1 MRFLT
6 PISAQRWR
14 HASFA
19 ACLPA
24 LFVPV
29 SQAAPGSTHW
39 IGSWATSQQLPEAQN
54 SLPVEDL
61 RDATLRQ
68 IVHLSIGGQQLRVHL
83 SNRFGTAPLHFAAV
97 HIARPT
103 LPVSSGITVA
113 TDTVLTF
120 SGKTDVTVPAGA
132 DYVSD
137 PVAFPVAPLSDLA
150 ISVHIDAPP
159 ANQTGHPGSHA
170 TSYIVHGNR
179 LSAGDLPEA
188 KKLEHWYFLAG
199 VDVNAPPQ
207 AAAIVTLGDSITDGH
222 GATTDGNDRWPDLLA
237 KRLQSDSGKKEF
249 AVLNQGI
256 GGNRLL
262 LDGLG
267 PNALARFDHDVL
279 AQPGVRYVI
288 VLEGVNDIG
297 MLARTREVPAA
308 EHESM
313 VKNIIAAYGQILSRA
328 HPHGIQVIGTTILPF
343 ADSAFYHPSPA
354 TEADRQAINAW
365 IRGPDHFDAFVD
377 FDEVTRD
384 PQRPDHLLPA
394 FDSGD
399 HLHPSP
405 AGFAAMAD
413 AVPFSLFDNAAGQA
427 GSPLKIALT
436 FDDLPAHGS
445 LPQGTTREEIA
456 RKILAALHDAG
467 APPVYGFVNGE
478 ALERE
483 PGSDAIFRA
492 WRAAGQPLGN
502 HTWSHMNLAQHSL
515 TEFGADATRMEPVL
529 RQQMKD
535 EDWHWFRFPYLSEGD
550 TPEKENGV
558 RAFLAQHGYRIAAVT
573 MSFGDY
579 QWTEP
584 YARCKAKGDTRAI
597 EALKSSYLAAAD
609 ETIGYSRGLSQK
621 LYGRDIPYVLLMH
634 IGALDAEVLPQLL
647 QLYRSRGFQF
657 VTLAE
662 AQSDPFYRESLDP
675 RLPAA
680 PDTLEE
686 KMAERGLPLPARA
699 PLGALLDVV
708 CR

>member
-6 PISAQRWR
+6 PVSTQRRR
-14 HASFA
+14 HAGFA
-19 ACLPA
+19 ACLLA
-24 LFVPV
+24 LSVPV

-103 LPVSSGITVA
+103 LPVSGGIAVV
-113 TDTVLTF
+113 TDTALTF

-137 PVAFPVAPLSDLA
+137 AVAFPVAPLSELA
-150 ISVHIDAPP
+150 ISLHIDAPP
-159 ANQTGHPGSHA
+159 ANQTGHPGSRA

-237 KRLQSDSGKKEF
+237 KRLQSDSGKKQF

-297 MLARTREVPAA
+297 MLARTGEVPAA

-313 VKNIIAAYGQILSRA
+313 VKNIIAAYEQILSRA
-328 HPHGIQVIGTTILPF
+328 HPHGIQVIGATILPF

-377 FDEVTRD
+377 FDEITRD

-413 AVPFSLFDNAAGQA
+413 AVPLSLFDNAAGQA
-427 GSPLKIALT
+427 GSRLKIALT

-445 LPQGTTREEIA
+445 LPEGTTREEIA

-483 PGSDAIFRA
+483 PGSDAVFRA

-502 HTWSHMNLAQHSL
+502 HTWSHMNLAQHPL
-515 TEFGADATRMEPVL
+515 TEFEADATRMEPVL
-529 RQQMKD
+529 GQQMKD

-550 TPEKENGV
+550 TPEKKNGV

-573 MSFGDY
+573 MSFADY

-609 ETIGYSRGLSQK
+609 ETVGYSRGLSQK

-634 IGALDAEVLPQLL
+634 IGALDAEALPQLL

-662 AQSDPFYRESLDP
+662 AESDPFYRESLDL

-686 KMAERGLPLPARA
+686 NMAERGFPLPARA

>member
-1 MRFLT
+1 MRFAT
-6 PISAQRWR
+6 PISMQRWR

-19 ACLPA
+19 ACLLLA
-24 LFVPV
+24 LSVPV
-29 SQAAPGSTHW
+29 SQALPRPTYW
-39 IGSWATSQQLPEAQN
+39 IGSWAASQQLPEPQN

-83 SNRFGTAPLHFAAV
+83 SNRFGTAPLHFAGV
-97 HIARPT
+97 HIAHPT
-103 LPVSSGITVA
+103 LPVSGSIIVS
-113 TDTVLTF
+113 TDTALTF

-150 ISVHIDAPP
+150 ISLYIDAPP
-159 ANQTGHPGSHA
+159 ANQTGHPGSRA
-170 TSYIVHGNR
+170 TSYIVNGNR
-179 LSAGDLPEA
+179 LSAADLPEA
-188 KKLEHWYFLAG
+188 KKVEHWYFLAG
-199 VDVNAPPQ
+199 VDVSAQSQ

-237 KRLQSDSGKKEF
+237 KRLQSDRGKKEF

-297 MLARTREVPAA
+297 MLARTSEVAAA

-313 VKNIIAAYGQILSRA
+313 VKNIIAAYEQIVSRA
-328 HPHGIQVIGTTILPF
+328 HPHGIQVIGATILPF

-365 IRGPDHFDAFVD
+365 IRGAGHFDAFVD

-384 PQRPDHLLPA
+384 PQHPDHLLPG

-405 AGFAAMAD
+405 AGFAAMAN
-413 AVPFSLFDNAAGQA
+413 AVPLSLFDNAGQA
-427 GSPLKIALT
+427 GSPLKIAFT

-445 LPQGTTREEIA
+445 LPQRTTREEIA
-456 RKILAALHDAG
+456 KKILAALHDAG

-478 ALERE
+478 AIERE
-483 PGSDAIFRA
+483 PGSDAVFRA

-502 HTWSHMNLAQHSL
+502 HTWSHMNLTQHPL
-515 TEFGADATRMEPVL
+515 GEFEADATRMEPVL

-550 TPEKENGV
+550 TPEKKNGV

-597 EALKSSYLAAAD
+597 ETLKSSYLAAAD
-609 ETIGYSRGLSQK
+609 ETIDYSRGLSQK

-634 IGALDAEVLPQLL
+634 IGGLDAEALPQLL

-662 AQSDPFYRESLDP
+662 AESDSFYRESLDP

-686 KMAERGLPLPARA
+686 KMAERGFPLPARA